1 MSYFSLNS
9 LSLKDEQHL
18 EEDEP
23 RISCRSSDGF
33 INATEI
39 CRPFKTDIGQW
50 KRLKGTSAFLDKL
63 STSLQTTVKDLI
75 IYESGSN
82 DQRATWVHMQ
92 VALELA
98 HWLIPDFQVKI
109 TKRLYELIALG
120 KIELERENDNQ
131 AVNNAW
137 NKKILNL
144 EKETARLLNENKN
157 LKEEVS
163 ELKVE
168 NSQVKNERDDEIAER
183 MRISRNH
190 NALCRKRH
198 YHKYQRQYCFYVWKD
213 PSPNYL
219 RHKLGYSDRGIDG
232 RLEDERTVLPD
243 FKLVMLVYTMKA
255 EFLEKAM
262 LNHFNDKRL
271 EPNHEIIS
279 GVSSEEIIV
288 ATQKTLDFFKLEYE
302 IEPDISEYNLTPPN
316 EQMND
321 DVKAMI
327 TEILEK
333 KIDAEMNPKQ
343 RFPCTWPGCTKSY
356 TKKCHLSRHIKDFHT
371 KTSQVK
377 CPECEMVLSCAD
389 SLKSHLLTHEEKK
402 PVCLVCNKELSNQS
416 SLSRHMLSVHGDN
429 GKIACPQCKKL
440 ISKSNLRLHI
450 KRIHEK
456 SVQFPCK
463 KCGKVLASKANYDY
477 HVEKVCPDSVSVEA
491 QVCGNK

>member
-1 MSYFSLNS
+1 MDDSKEKAPKNPRLCQEDGCTKTCSYNY
-9 LSLKDEQHL
+9 
-18 EEDEP
+18 P
-23 RISCRSSDGF
+23 DGETKNGF
-33 INATEI
+33 CGKHKKPNMIN
-39 CRPFKTDIGQW
+39 
-50 KRLKGTSAFLDKL
+50 
-63 STSLQTTVKDLI
+63 
-75 IYESGSN
+75 
-82 DQRATWVHMQ
+82 
-92 VALELA
+92 
-98 HWLIPDFQVKI
+98 
-109 TKRLYELIALG
+109 TK
-120 KIELERENDNQ
+120 
-131 AVNNAW
+131 
-137 NKKILNL
+137 NKKCQAAKCPLQASFNYPSESKGLFCGKHKLVNMINVKSKTCQENL
-144 EKETARLLNENKN
+144 CPKRPNFGLPGTTKAIFCKT
-157 LKEEVS
+157 
-163 ELKVE
+163 
-168 NSQVKNERDDEIAER
+168 
-183 MRISRNH
+183 H

>member
-190 NALCRKRH
+190 
-198 YHKYQRQYCFYVWKD
+198 
-213 PSPNYL
+213 
-219 RHKLGYSDRGIDG
+219 
-232 RLEDERTVLPD
+232 
-243 FKLVMLVYTMKA
+243 
-255 EFLEKAM
+255 
-262 LNHFNDKRL
+262 
-271 EPNHEIIS
+271 
-279 GVSSEEIIV
+279 
-288 ATQKTLDFFKLEYE
+288 
-302 IEPDISEYNLTPPN
+302 
-316 EQMND
+316 
-321 DVKAMI
+321 
-327 TEILEK
+327 
-333 KIDAEMNPKQ
+333 
-343 RFPCTWPGCTKSY
+343 
-356 TKKCHLSRHIKDFHT
+356 KCSI
-371 KTSQVK
+371 
-377 CPECEMVLSCAD
+377 
-389 SLKSHLLTHEEKK
+389 
-402 PVCLVCNKELSNQS
+402 
-416 SLSRHMLSVHGDN
+416 
-429 GKIACPQCKKL
+429 
-440 ISKSNLRLHI
+440 
-450 KRIHEK
+450 
-456 SVQFPCK
+456 
-463 KCGKVLASKANYDY
+463 
-477 HVEKVCPDSVSVEA
+477 
-491 QVCGNK
+491 